1 MADQSSYKK
10 GDKILYITPAPAVP
24 PEVSQ
29 LQEIVGSDGAVKVIS
44 RPQIIDDKIGEPS
57 STYDVVISIGAS
69 AAGHQ
74 TDFLFE
80 LARVLK
86 PSGSLVLR
94 EPLLLGSKEGIVTAL
109 RTEKEVAS
117 ALLISGFTSTTFQ
130 NTQGSSS
137 VASFPALNGSADVQT
152 EIATFEIRS
161 VKPNW
166 EFGASAALSLP
177 KSSKPVSAAPVWS
190 LSADDTIDETVP
202 VAKPVSAG
210 STWKLD
216 ADDGDLIEDDALLE
230 KEDLAKPDKVF
241 DCGTSASGKKKAC
254 KDCSCGLAEEL
265 EAGQEVKKKTPEQAS
280 SCGSCY
286 LGDAFRCASCPYLG
300 LPAFKP
306 GEKISLA
313 NME

>member
-1 MADQSSYKK
+1 MADQHCKK

-29 LQEIVGSDGAVKVIS
+29 LQETVGSEGAVKIIS
-44 RPQIIDDKIGEPS
+44 RTQITGDKIGEPS
-57 STYDVVISIGAS
+57 SAYDVVISIGAS

-109 RTEKEVAS
+109 RTESEVES

-130 NTQGSSS
+130 NTQGASS

-152 EIATFEIRS
+152 QVATYEIRA

-177 KSSKPVSAAPVWS
+177 KSKPVSAAPVWS
-190 LSADDTIDETVP
+190 LSADDTIDESIP
-202 VAKPVSAG
+202 VAKPAAVG

-216 ADDGDLIEDDALLE
+216 ADDDDNDLIEDDALLE
-230 KEDLAKPDKVF
+230 KEDLAKPDAVF

-254 KDCSCGLAEEL
+254 KNCSCGLAEEL